1 MRTTDWL
8 SFAVSFA
15 AVLATLGALLYLIRR
30 VQQKGIPGL
39 PQRRI
44 HILESASVGPRQK
57 LVLLRVNEQD
67 LLIGVSPQQIST
79 LASFASDNKET
90 PVGANAGTAA
100 GKGDEALEARA
111 KQLSDK
117 LNAGP
122 GRT

>member
-8 SFAVSFA
+8 SFAVSFT

-30 VQQKGIPGL
+30 VQQRGIPGL

-44 HILESASVGPRQK
+44 RILESASVGPRQK
-57 LVLLRVNEQD
+57 LVLLRVNEQE

-90 PVGANAGTAA
+90 PA
-100 GKGDEALEARA
+100 GDEALEAQA

-117 LNAGP
+117 LNAGSA
-122 GRT
+122 RT